1 MLRKLSLTWISEI
14 EVVLN
19 VTGDVVFFPVLYP
32 VSIRLFIIAD
42 EDPKQDDH
50 CYLPHEAHSWKADA
64 DVGVFWTVTQVP
76 EALNA
81 AHGFFCC
88 RGFIFLLFKMLVE
101 EVRLR
106 LVRRGCNPGS
116 SGSAK

>member
-1 MLRKLSLTWISEI
+1 MR
-14 EVVLN
+14 
-19 VTGDVVFFPVLYP
+19 
-32 VSIRLFIIAD
+32 IRLFVIAD

-50 CYLPHEAHSWKADA
+50 CYLPHEAHSWKTDA
-64 DVGVFWTVTQVP
+64 DVGVFWTVAQVP
-76 EALNA
+76 EALHA

-88 RGFIFLLFKMLVE
+88 RSFIFLLFKMLVE
-101 EVRLR
+101 EVEG